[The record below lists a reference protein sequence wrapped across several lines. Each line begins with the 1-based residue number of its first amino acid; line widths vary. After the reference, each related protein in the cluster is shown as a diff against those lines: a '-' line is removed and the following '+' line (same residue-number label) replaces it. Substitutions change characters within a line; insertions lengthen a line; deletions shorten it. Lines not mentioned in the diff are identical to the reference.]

1 MAGKLRY
8 LRLERV
14 RELDASLNGT
24 FKDADCTIN
33 ENTLTIELLHGG
45 LNLLE
50 KRHTDRAIS
59 ETVLEWF
66 SVPVTVTFTGKTE
79 LQNGDESVIERLHV
93 EEEKRARAA
102 AIEEMER
109 YEAAMKEIA
118 AKRRVSVREGKS
130 LMPQIVL
137 ETARPGSRQAAEK
150 GAGADF
156 RSDHRSRTYHRLG
169 RGVRH

>member
-1 MAGKLRY
+1 MRLKTKFEAFVPYSDLREVNGM
-8 LRLERV
+8 LHERILPDMRVELAPAFPAQAWQESCVTSVLERV

-24 FKDADCTIN
+24 FKDAGCTIN

-59 ETVLEWF
+59 ETVQEWF

-93 EEEKRARAA
+93 EEEKRARAPSS
-102 AIEEMER
+102 
-109 YEAAMKEIA
+109 K
-118 AKRRVSVREGKS
+118 KW
-130 LMPQIVL
+130 
-137 ETARPGSRQAAEK
+137 TATKPP
-150 GAGADF
+150 
-156 RSDHRSRTYHRLG
+156 
-169 RGVRH
+169 